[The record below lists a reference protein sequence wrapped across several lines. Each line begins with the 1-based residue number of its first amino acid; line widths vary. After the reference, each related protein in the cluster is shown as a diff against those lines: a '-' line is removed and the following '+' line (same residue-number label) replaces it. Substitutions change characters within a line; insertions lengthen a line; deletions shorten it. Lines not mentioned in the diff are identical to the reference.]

1 MSLARLLPVLLVALA
16 AVIAMAPA
24 LDGRFIYDDQYYLI
38 DNPAVRGESSPWT
51 TPLGSPQQALWRP
64 LTVATFAWQWQG
76 PEAAG
81 PLRVVNVALHALTAV
96 LLLLLARRL
105 GLPGEAAVLAALLF
119 AVHPVHAEAVAW
131 VSGRA
136 ELLAAALVLG
146 SWLAWLRPGRGAA
159 IACEALFGAAL
170 LSKENALVA
179 PLLFAAGDVLILR
192 RPVARGRLAVLAG
205 VAAAAWIAR
214 LAILPQ
220 ALPAGAPF
228 GDVPLGGRL
237 AVAANILG
245 EALRRC
251 VLPGG
256 PRVFHPK
263 DEFLGLQA
271 APWLVLAA
279 AAAVVA
285 LCWRR
290 QRTAAGALLLVPL
303 ALLTVLNLVPIGA
316 TFADRFLY
324 LPSAF
329 ACLAA
334 GALLAALARREQAR
348 GAGRGLSVLLA
359 GAALA
364 LALPA
369 CRDATRVFSS
379 DLSLWAHEAAVAPG
393 VAHARYNHGYF
404 LQESGRDL
412 ALDRD
417 LPGAADELV
426 ASLQLDPGHLYAGY
440 AHQMLGNIA
449 LGAVG
454 RGVPDL
460 PLAAR
465 HYREALERLPDLL
478 DARINLATIAANAP
492 AVVSPEEGL
501 AVLAPLR
508 DAHLG
513 ADQARTVDA
522 LRAQLSAP
530 GNGDAPDSSTDTAKP
545 AGT

>member
-16 AVIAMAPA
+16 AVVAMAPA
-24 LDGRFIYDDQYYLI
+24 LGGRFIYDDQYYLI

-136 ELLAAALVLG
+136 ELLAAALVTG

-159 IACEALFGAAL
+159 IACAALFGAAL

-290 QRTAAGALLLVPL
+290 QRAAAGALLLVPL

-530 GNGDAPDSSTDTAKP
+530 ASGDAPDASADTSKP